1 MKSFPKEL
9 QESFPIKEMSCFL
22 PWGQITLGARALL
35 EEGGTGWGFIFS
47 QKSNVKR
54 ICEHCI
60 ICYVLQ
66 RGGFLFRAHQS
77 CSALSPMIP
86 IQGLQRNGSSKS
98 ERKGNFSLKIRYRL
112 SLQNA
117 GGNSTS
123 DGVWISS
130 AMDTQPFIKT
140 HSSRAQL

>member
-22 PWGQITLGARALL
+22 PWGQITLGAWALL

-47 QKSNVKR
+47 QKNNVKR

-66 RGGFLFRAHQS
+66 RGGFLFHAHQS

-86 IQGLQRNGSSKS
+86 IQACKETGLQKV
-98 ERKGNFSLKIRYRL
+98 KGKEIFL
-112 SLQNA
+112 
-117 GGNSTS
+117 
-123 DGVWISS
+123 
-130 AMDTQPFIKT
+130 
-140 HSSRAQL
+140 